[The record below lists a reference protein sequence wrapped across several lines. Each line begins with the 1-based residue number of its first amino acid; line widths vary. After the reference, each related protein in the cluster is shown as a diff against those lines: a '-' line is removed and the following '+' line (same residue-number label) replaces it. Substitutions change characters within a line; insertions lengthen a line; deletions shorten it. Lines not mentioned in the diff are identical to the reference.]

1 AYGVTFAYRP
11 LQMWVGN
18 GWRTIN
24 G

>member
-1 AYGVTFAYRP
+1 GVTFAYRP

>member
-1 AYGVTFAYRP
+1 TFAYRP

>member
-1 AYGVTFAYRP
+1 YGVTFAYRP